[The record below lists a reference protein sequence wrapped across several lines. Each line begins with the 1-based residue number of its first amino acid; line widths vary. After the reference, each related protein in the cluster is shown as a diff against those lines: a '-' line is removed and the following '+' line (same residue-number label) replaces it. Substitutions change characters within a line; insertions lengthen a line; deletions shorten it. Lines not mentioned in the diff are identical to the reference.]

1 MEPQEYLRMFDIEDN
16 HWWYTSLHQYL
27 LTTLQSYS
35 FPDEVKILDAGCGTG
50 GLSNKAR
57 SMGDITSIDYSGL
70 AVQLARNRNLNL
82 VQASLNSLPL
92 LDNYYD
98 AAMCI
103 SVLDQRSVDKEI
115 ALNELRRVLKPNGA
129 LLLVV
134 SAYKSL
140 YSHHDHVVNTKER
153 FSYKEVTRLVE
164 QQGFKL
170 MRTNYVF
177 SFLFPLFLVK
187 RIIERVIPAKFAI
200 SDLSQPIEPIN
211 QLLKHICLTEWK
223 TAKHFPLP
231 FGSSIFILAQKRS

>member
-1 MEPQEYLRMFDIEDN
+1 MFDIEDN

-27 LTTLQSYS
+27 LTTLQSIS
-35 FPDEVKILDAGCGTG
+35 LPDDVKILDAGCGTG

-57 SMGDITSIDYSGL
+57 SMGDLTSIDYSGL
-70 AVQLARNRNLNL
+70 AVQLARKRNLTL

-92 LDNYYD
+92 LNNYYD

-153 FSYKEVTRLVE
+153 FSYKEVTCLVE
-164 QQGFKL
+164 QQGFELVKA
-170 MRTNYVF
+170 NYIF
-177 SFLFPLFLVK
+177 SFLFPIFLVK
-187 RIIERVIPAKFAI
+187 RIADRLFPAKYAI
-200 SDLSQPIEPIN
+200 SDLSQPVKPIN
-211 QLLKHICLTEWK
+211 YGLEKICLLEWK
-223 TAKHFPLP
+223 TSTHFPLP
-231 FGSSIFILAQKRS
+231 FGSSIFILAQKKS